1 MKDRSQLEFY
11 ARKLPHGS
19 LEARSATAAL
29 HNTVSR
35 SSDRFEW
42 TWDKILQVLFF
53 SPSQYIS
60 IIIHDRGCRGH
71 DHMIVEFITTYTIS
85 AYHH

>member
-29 HNTVSR
+29 NNTVSR
-35 SSDRFEW
+35 SSDRFE
-42 TWDKILQVLFF
+42 
-53 SPSQYIS
+53 
-60 IIIHDRGCRGH
+60 
-71 DHMIVEFITTYTIS
+71 
-85 AYHH
+85 